1 MCAERDMCAT
11 CAERDVKL
19 SQRVEPRSG
28 LDISR
33 ALNATHSISRSVR
46 YVSVC
51 AVLKIQ
57 AVQHNCWLDIWSRL
71 SAGQSICEYV
81 FNLVQH
87 GCWLNIWSRLSAEQ
101 VVCEYVFNL
110 VSCVRCKRTV

>member
-1 MCAERDMCAT
+1 MCAERDVCAT
-11 CAERDVKL
+11 CAERDVEL

-57 AVQHNCWLDIWSRL
+57 AVQHNCWLNKCWLNIGSRL
-71 SAGQSICEYV
+71 SAIMCLICTGV
-81 FNLVQH
+81 FGV
-87 GCWLNIWSRLSAEQ
+87 
-101 VVCEYVFNL
+101 
-110 VSCVRCKRTV
+110 